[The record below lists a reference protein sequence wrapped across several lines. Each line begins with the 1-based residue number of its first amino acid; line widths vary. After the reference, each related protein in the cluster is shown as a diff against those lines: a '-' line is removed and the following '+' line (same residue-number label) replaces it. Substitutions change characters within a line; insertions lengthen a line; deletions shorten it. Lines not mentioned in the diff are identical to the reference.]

1 MIRKQLNKN
10 KNRIFIFSILAI
22 SLCCAQGCDLLK
34 SQESSE
40 SAPDTSTPVNSVDA
54 PVMEQISSSSVIL
67 GQQQNYFDF
76 SSKKDPFKPYI
87 VAVNTP
93 EGTSRKNANI
103 SNLPIHSYEVTQFRL
118 LGVVLEANGNRAMVA
133 DPQGRGYV
141 LKTGMTIGKN
151 NGRVASI
158 TSGGVDVLEQ
168 YRDDSGKIRKERIS
182 IKLPRKQ

>member
-1 MIRKQLNKN
+1 MIRKKLNKN

-22 SLCCAQGCDLLK
+22 FLCCAQGCDLLK

-40 SAPDTSTPVNSVDA
+40 SAPDTATPVNSTDA
-54 PVMEQISSSSVIL
+54 PVMEQISSSTAIPE
-67 GQQQNYFDF
+67 QQQNHFDF

-87 VAVNTP
+87 VAVNIP
-93 EGTSRKNANI
+93 AGTSRKNTNI
-103 SNLPIHSYEVTQFRL
+103 SDLPIHSYEISQFRL
-118 LGVVLEANGNRAMVA
+118 LGVLLGGNGDRAMVA

-141 LKTGMTIGKN
+141 LRTGMTIGKN

>member
-1 MIRKQLNKN
+1 MIRKTSNKN

-22 SLCCAQGCDLLK
+22 SLCCAQGCDFLK

-40 SAPDTSTPVNSVDA
+40 SAPDTVTQANSVDA
-54 PVMEQISSSSVIL
+54 PVMEQISSSSAIP
-67 GQQQNYFDF
+67 GQQQNNFDF

-87 VAVNTP
+87 AAVNIPT
-93 EGTSRKNANI
+93 GASKRISDI
-103 SNLPIHSYEVTQFRL
+103 SNLPIHSYEISQFRL
-118 LGVVLEANGNRAMVA
+118 LGVVLGGNGDRAMVA

-141 LKTGMTIGKN
+141 LRTGMTIGKN
-151 NGRVASI
+151 NGRVTSI
-158 TSGGVDVLEQ
+158 TSGGVDVVEQ